1 MAEYT
6 RVIGKRVVNRVLMI
20 FLGVMLL
27 LSSACVGVRRSIKI
41 RVSSDKCLNLTDNEK
56 SLPVLL
62 KVYQLS
68 YETEFMQASFEDLWK
83 RDEKT
88 LGNSFQ
94 SRHEYTICPDKIER
108 FHFNKKEET
117 QYIGFFAT
125 FRKPSRESWKKIVK
139 VPLGLNPR
147 TIYVNLQNHE
157 LK

>member
-1 MAEYT
+1 VA
-6 RVIGKRVVNRVLMI
+6 
-20 FLGVMLL
+20 LL
-27 LSSACVGVRRSIKI
+27 LNTACIGMRKPIKI
-41 RVSSDKCLNLTDNEK
+41 RVSSKEHLNLTDNQK

-68 YETEFMQASFEDLWK
+68 DETEFMQASFEDLWK

-88 LGNSFQ
+88 LGKSFQ
-94 SRHEYTICPDKIER
+94 HKHEYTIYPDKVER
-108 FHFNKKEET
+108 FSFNKKVET

-139 VPLGLNPR
+139 VPPGIMPR
-147 TIYVNLQNHE
+147 TISVNLQNHE